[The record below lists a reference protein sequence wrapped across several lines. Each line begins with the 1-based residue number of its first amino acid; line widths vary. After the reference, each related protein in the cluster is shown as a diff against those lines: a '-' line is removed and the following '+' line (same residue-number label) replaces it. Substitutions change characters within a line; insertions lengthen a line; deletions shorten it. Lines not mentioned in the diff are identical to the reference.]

1 MSAPTARGRRG
12 GFMRHLLILSILVI
26 VVGCSAR
33 PEVQV
38 TLVDTRTALENQVLG
53 SYKELNKEFVMI
65 ASVRSVDEK
74 GIAEDRLKDMSASQR
89 EAMKA
94 MQAREFNRDDVD
106 DFKKSGCVGEN
117 NQGLLEI
124 LPCERSK
131 GDPKYD
137 ALLKDVAKEENES
150 RMVIMKRVIIM
161 NEGLNEQDITKIQ
174 KVCARMNH
182 DAARPGELVQKE
194 DDSWGRK

>member
-1 MSAPTARGRRG
+1 MK
-12 GFMRHLLILSILVI
+12 HLFIFLIVTFL
-26 VVGCSAR
+26 VGCSAR

-124 LPCERSK
+124 LPCEKSK
-131 GDPKYD
+131 GDIKYD

-174 KVCARMNH
+174 KVFARMNH
-182 DAARPGELVQKE
+182 DAARPGEIVQKE

>member
-1 MSAPTARGRRG
+1 
-12 GFMRHLLILSILVI
+12 MRHLLILSIFII
-26 VVGCSAR
+26 VAGCTAR
-33 PEVQV
+33 PEVNV

-53 SYKELNKEFVMI
+53 SYKELNREFVMI

-74 GIAEDRLKDMSASQR
+74 GMAEDRLKGMSASQR
-89 EAMKA
+89 DAMKA

-124 LPCERSK
+124 LSCEKSK
-131 GDPKYD
+131 GDIKYGK
-137 ALLKDVAKEENES
+137 LLNDVAKEENES

-161 NEGLNEQDITKIQ
+161 NEGLKEGDLLKIQ
-174 KVCARMNH
+174 KVFASMNH
-182 DAARPGELVQKE
+182 DAARPGEFVQKE
-194 DDSWGRK
+194 DGGWARK

>member
-12 GFMRHLLILSILVI
+12 GFMRHIFIFSILMLFI
-26 VVGCSAR
+26 GCTAR

-53 SYKELNKEFVMI
+53 SYKELNREFVMI

-74 GIAEDRLKDMSASQR
+74 GIAEDRLKGMSASQR
-89 EAMKA
+89 DAMKA

-117 NQGLLEI
+117 NQGLLEM
-124 LPCERSK
+124 LPCEKSK

-137 ALLKDVAKEENES
+137 ALLKDVAREENES

-161 NEGLNEQDITKIQ
+161 NEGLNEQDITNIK
-174 KVCARMNH
+174 KVFARMNQ
-182 DAARPGELVQKE
+182 DAPRTGELVQKE
-194 DDSWGRK
+194 DG

>member
-12 GFMRHLLILSILVI
+12 GFMRHLLILSILI
-26 VVGCSAR
+26 MLAGCSAR
-33 PEVQV
+33 PEVNV

-74 GIAEDRLKDMSASQR
+74 GIAEDRLKGMSASQR

-106 DFKKSGCVGEN
+106 DFKKSGCYGEN
-117 NQGLLEI
+117 NQGPLEI
-124 LPCERSK
+124 LPGERSK

-174 KVCARMNH
+174 KVFARMNH
-182 DAARPGELVQKE
+182 DAAGPGGLVQ
-194 DDSWGRK
+194 R

>member
-1 MSAPTARGRRG
+1 
-12 GFMRHLLILSILVI
+12 MRHLLILSILVI
-26 VVGCSAR
+26 LAGCSAR
-33 PEVQV
+33 PEVNV

-74 GIAEDRLKDMSASQR
+74 GMAEDRLKGMSASQR
-89 EAMKA
+89 DAMKA

-106 DFKKSGCVGEN
+106 DFKRSGCVGEN

-124 LPCERSK
+124 LSCDKAK
-131 GDPKYD
+131 GDAKFGK
-137 ALLKDVAKEENES
+137 LLMDVVKEENES

-161 NEGLNEQDITKIQ
+161 NEGLNEKDITKIQ
-174 KVCARMNH
+174 KVFASMNV
-182 DAARPGELVQKE
+182 DAAKPGEMIQKE
-194 DDSWGRK
+194 DGSWARK